1 VIFKENR
8 CMSDNSKKTYY
19 YALGSLKRQHEKRR
33 KRHWKRG
40 VKRHYFLHLIKET
53 VQPQNWKK
61 LTKNINNWTEDI
73 NENQLSKNLV
83 LVLGYANSNK
93 KNDEAIPFCCFY
105 YYLYF
110 NLLHVYLFDTRVVMV
125 IFQHFLSV
133 LWLI

>member
-1 VIFKENR
+1 MKKEE
-8 CMSDNSKKTYY
+8 SDIEDGERKGIISSIWLKKQFN
-19 YALGSLKRQHEKRR
+19 LRIE
-33 KRHWKRG
+33 
-40 VKRHYFLHLIKET
+40 
-53 VQPQNWKK
+53 KK

-125 IFQHFLSV
+125 IFLHFLSV